1 MIDTPFIQSKNDL
14 INYFVQGNKP
24 ETQWRIG
31 TEHEKLLFD
40 QQSCAR
46 VSYEKGIEEILTQLQ
61 SFGWQPILEHTK
73 LIGLQRG
80 NASISLEPGGQFEL
94 SGAPLTTIHEIR
106 DELDS
111 HLFELKCVAHTLG
124 IRIVGLGV
132 DPISNRNHIPWMP
145 KERYRLMRQYMPT
158 KGVHGLDMMTATCT
172 VQVNLDFSSEEDM
185 ALKFKVAM
193 ALQPLATALFAN
205 SSVKEGKDSGYASY
219 RAAIWQD
226 TDPDRCG
233 LSPFVFEPSFNF
245 EKYVDYALSVPM
257 YFVKRDDIYISALG
271 LSFYDFLQ
279 GKLSI
284 LPGELPTLKDW
295 EDHLS
300 TLFPEVRLKRYL
312 ELRGTDAGTSR
323 HVLALPAF
331 WVGLLYDKDNLQE
344 VYDIIK
350 NWTYDDLKNLYYT
363 VPRLGLN
370 ADFQQRKLREWGQQ
384 FLKISQKGLKCRNFK
399 DSKGLDE
406 TNYLAYLEERL
417 ISFDAEET
425 QNLEAF
431 IQAHT
436 F

>member
-233 LSPFVFEPSFNF
+233 LLPFVFEPSFNF

>member
-158 KGVHGLDMMTATCT
+158 KGVHGLDMMSATCT

>member
-40 QQSCAR
+40 QQSFAR

-132 DPISNRNHIPWMP
+132 DPISNRKDIPWMP

-158 KGVHGLDMMTATCT
+158 KGEHGLDMMTATCT

-205 SSVKEGKDSGYASY
+205 SSVKERQDTGYASY

-226 TDPDRCG
+226 TDPERCG
-233 LSPFVFEPSFNF
+233 LLPFVFEPNFNF

-257 YFVKRDDIYISALG
+257 YFVKRDDNYISALG

-295 EDHLS
+295 ENHLS

-350 NWTYDDLKNLYYT
+350 NWPYDDLHNLYYT

-370 ADFQQRKLREWGQQ
+370 ADFQQRKLRDWGQQ

-399 DSKGLDE
+399 DSKGLEE

-417 ISFDAEET
+417 TSFDSEEL
-425 QNLEAF
+425 QNFEAF